1 MTASVDPAMANE
13 GEVRTVSRVG
23 YVLSLFPCYDETFI
37 LREMKALK
45 DKSNVAFS

>member
-1 MTASVDPAMANE
+1 MKGSVSQVMPND
-13 GEVRTVSRVG
+13 GEARAVSRVG

-45 DKSNVAFS
+45 EQGVKRET